1 MEEGRMDKAAKRK
14 GQRDFG
20 TLFFVGARLFLGIVF
35 VVASV
40 DKIVHP
46 KAFAEI
52 IYNYQ
57 ILPGFLINLTAIIL
71 PWLELLLGLCLLLG
85 IWMPGAVLLST
96 FLLIVFQ
103 GSLVFNLARGL
114 NIYCGCFNTTSDV
127 SSDTSM
133 AWYVFR
139 DGIFLLLAL
148 VVCFYVFFRNHK
160 GTDQDPLGTIMRFPG
175 GVR

>member
-1 MEEGRMDKAAKRK
+1 MDKAAEGKR
-14 GQRDFG
+14 QWDFE
-20 TLFFVGARLFLGIVF
+20 TLFFVGTRLFLGIVF
-35 VVASV
+35 VAASV
-40 DKIVHP
+40 HKIVHP

-57 ILPGFLINLTAIIL
+57 ILPGSLINLTAIIL
-71 PWLELLLGLCLLLG
+71 PWLELSLGLCLLLG
-85 IWMPGAVLLST
+85 IWLPGAALLGT

-103 GSLVFNLARGL
+103 GSLIFNLVRGL
-114 NIYCGCFNTTSDV
+114 NIYCGCFNITSDL

-148 VVCFYVFFRNHK
+148 IVCFYVFFKNPR
-160 GTDQDPLGTIMRFPG
+160 GRS
-175 GVR
+175 